1 MHAPDKIDYPIAT
14 PQTLVEHDAFLFGVP
29 TRYGNMP
36 AQFKVIRTSEIIWFM
51 RTYSR
56 SSMEQS
62 LWDATGQIWVQGAL
76 AGKYA
81 GLFVSTGS
89 PGGGQEMTISNYLST
104 LTHHGILF
112 VPFGYAT
119 GLQRLISLEE
129 VHGGEIRLILDGYRL
144 CSSFGIGSPWGAGTY
159 SAPDG
164 SRKPTEREVEI
175 AQAQGGAFYDIVSR
189 VKWN

>member
-1 MHAPDKIDYPIAT
+1 VPETLSPEVLAKMHAPAKSDHPIAT
-14 PQTLVEHDAFLFGVP
+14 AQTLVDHDAFLFGVP

-36 AQFKVIRTSEIIWFM
+36 TQFKVISIHLVLCA
-51 RTYSR
+51 YS
-56 SSMEQS
+56 MKQA

-104 LTHHGILF
+104 LTHHGVLF

-119 GLQRLISLEE
+119 GLQRLLSLEE
-129 VHGGEIRLILDGYRL
+129 VHGGEIRLITVL
-144 CSSFGIGSPWGAGTY
+144 GS
-159 SAPDG
+159 
-164 SRKPTEREVEI
+164 
-175 AQAQGGAFYDIVSR
+175 AQVLE
-189 VKWN
+189 